1 MYIFGGCA
9 HKRPLLNDLY
19 ILDLK
24 TMMFERV
31 ETGSHLPSARTWHA
45 AVVVRNQ
52 MYVFG
57 GVDGDEKRLNDTV
70 VFDMG
75 VCQRSIYSSS
85 CGFDNGWNRLE

>member
-1 MYIFGGCA
+1 METSGNKPLARFGHTAVSKGHRMYIFGGCA

-57 GVDGDEKRLNDTV
+57 GEGEHDTGLND
-70 VFDMG
+70 
-75 VCQRSIYSSS
+75 
-85 CGFDNGWNRLE
+85 L